1 MLFLFDLDGTITT
14 RETLP
19 MIAEHF
25 SKGMEIE
32 SVTNRTITGEIPFE
46 RSFPQRVDI
55 LKDIPV
61 SQVAEMLRG
70 IGLHEAVRQFIAG
83 NAAACRVVTGNLD
96 CWCAPLVE
104 RIGCRGY
111 FSQAIVEDDRL
122 KGIGRL
128 LDKAEIVDGFRAA
141 GEKTVFIGDG
151 DNDYQ
156 AMSRSDVSIASGLT
170 HTPAQSI
177 CGIADYVVADEAELI
192 TVLTDLLA
200 SGL

>member
-19 MIAEHF
+19 VIAEYF

-46 RSFPQRVDI
+46 RSFPQRVDL

-70 IGLHEAVRQFIAG
+70 VGLHESVRRFIAD
-83 NAAACRVVTGNLD
+83 NAAVCRVVTGNLD

-111 FSQAIVEDDRL
+111 FSQAIVENDRL
-122 KGIGRL
+122 KGIR
-128 LDKAEIVDGFRAA
+128 
-141 GEKTVFIGDG
+141 
-151 DNDYQ
+151 
-156 AMSRSDVSIASGLT
+156 SIASGLT
-170 HTPAQSI
+170 HTPAKSI
-177 CGIADYVVADEAELI
+177 CGIADYVVTDEAELI
-192 TVLTDLLA
+192 AVLADLLA
-200 SGL
+200 S